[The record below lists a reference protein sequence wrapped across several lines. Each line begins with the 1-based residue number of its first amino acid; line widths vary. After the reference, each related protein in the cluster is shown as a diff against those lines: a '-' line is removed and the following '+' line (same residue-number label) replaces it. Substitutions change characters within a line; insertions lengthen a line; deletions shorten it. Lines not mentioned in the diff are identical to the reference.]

1 MADGERAA
9 SIIPVDAG
17 PSSYMAESDKS
28 SPVKFVDRRRLSDD
42 GELRTDLPPEPPAPP
57 VAPAP
62 VPTASASESEVT
74 YEFPGTDAAGTPAAA
89 PDAPAQENP
98 EAEAAG
104 PVKFEQVIQSLVAP
118 VQMILS
124 GQAGQV
130 SPEEAVAHLNFTIE
144 AIELLERK
152 TRGHLTTT
160 EAAFLKTVGGSLK
173 MIYMQMLAPPAP
185 PGQGKVANP
194 LKGKGRA

>member
-1 MADGERAA
+1 
-9 SIIPVDAG
+9 
-17 PSSYMAESDKS
+17 MAESDKS
-28 SPVKFVDRRRLSDD
+28 APVKFVDRRRLSDD
-42 GELRTDLPPEPPAPP
+42 GELRTDLPPEPPPP
-57 VAPAP
+57 LPPPAEP
-62 VPTASASESEVT
+62 RFPTSEAASEAASEPEVT
-74 YEFPGTDAAGTPAAA
+74 YEFQGAAA
-89 PDAPAQENP
+89 PDGQPPPKNPAGEPFASETPDNP
-98 EAEAAG
+98 EPEATG

-144 AIELLERK
+144 AVELLERK

-173 MIYMQMLAPPAP
+173 MIYMQMMAP
-185 PGQGKVANP
+185 PGQGKIANP
-194 LKGKGRA
+194 LKGKGGR

>member
-1 MADGERAA
+1 
-9 SIIPVDAG
+9 
-17 PSSYMAESDKS
+17 MAESDKS
-28 SPVKFVDRRRLSDD
+28 PAVKFVDRRRLSDD
-42 GELRTDLPPEPPAPP
+42 GELRTDLPPEPPAPAAVPARP
-57 VAPAP
+57 VPAP
-62 VPTASASESEVT
+62 EAEAVYDFQGSPAASEAA
-74 YEFPGTDAAGTPAAA
+74 TDAAATPGEPA
-89 PDAPAQENP
+89 PESP
-98 EAEAAG
+98 EAGAAG

-144 AIELLERK
+144 AVELLERK

-173 MIYMQMLAPPAP
+173 MIYMQMMAPPAPSEARTKHSWGAP
-185 PGQGKVANP
+185 PGQGKAANP
-194 LKGKGRA
+194 LKGRIKP

>member
-1 MADGERAA
+1 MR
-9 SIIPVDAG
+9 
-17 PSSYMAESDKS
+17 
-28 SPVKFVDRRRLSDD
+28 
-42 GELRTDLPPEPPAPP
+42 EP
-57 VAPAP
+57 APAP
-62 VPTASASESEVT
+62 
-74 YEFPGTDAAGTPAAA
+74 
-89 PDAPAQENP
+89 ENP

-144 AIELLERK
+144 AVELLERK

-173 MIYMQMLAPPAP
+173 MIYMQMMAPPAP
-185 PGQGKVANP
+185 AEAQTKHSWGAAPGQGKAMNP
-194 LKGKGRA
+194 FKGKGRA